1 MAFQK
6 TSPYGRSAMG
16 KTAMARKLPPKGL
29 PQAPQKTPVE
39 VLIELG
45 RTLHGEHWIGPT
57 ARDLDIA
64 HRTMANWV
72 SGKSRLRD
80 GPILDALRLL
90 VKSHTQAVAQ
100 ARELSAARAPQAP
113 SPGRR

>member
-1 MAFQK
+1 LTYK
-6 TSPYGRSAMG
+6 ST
-16 KTAMARKLPPKGL
+16 PP
-29 PQAPQKTPVE
+29 PSPQKTPVE

-72 SGKSRLRD
+72 SGKSRLRE
-80 GPILDALRLL
+80 GPILEALRLL
-90 VKSHTQAVAQ
+90 VKSHTQAVAR
-100 ARELSAARAPQAP
+100 AREISAARPP
-113 SPGRR
+113 SR